1 MKIIFLEAVQNLGG
15 SKRSVID
22 MAEQLSKA
30 GHQVLIVDFWGAHKG
45 FRKAVEEKGIEFDVL
60 CPESE
65 AFVIR
70 KGGLVTKGLRII
82 QYMYNRMSY
91 KKNFNRISRT
101 FKPDYVCV
109 NSFKTLDI
117 LTNKSIYKIDYF
129 VRGWSIEKSIKS
141 RLYFLKYNLRFI
153 AISEATR
160 QAMHVQHGIPLS
172 EIRVVKASIG
182 SVPATGGNLKVSREF
197 GLNNPIQLLHAG
209 TFVKTKGHHITLIV
223 AKALKDKGIHFKL
236 KIAGLISVSDS
247 SKHYYNELIKMLNDL
262 NLSHE
267 VEFIVNNN
275 NLNEEMKKTDV
286 FINPSYSEGLSR
298 VCLEA
303 MYHGKPVITNPAGG
317 VTDFV
322 IDNYSGALVNF
333 NDIASFV
340 ESITRYYENPLIL
353 ECHSTNA
360 INIANSGYLT
370 GNLKRAL
377 DNVYPN

>member
-1 MKIIFLEAVQNLGG
+1 MY
-15 SKRSVID
+15 KR
-22 MAEQLSKA
+22 Q
-30 GHQVLIVDFWGAHKG
+30 
-45 FRKAVEEKGIEFDVL
+45 
-60 CPESE
+60 
-65 AFVIR
+65 
-70 KGGLVTKGLRII
+70 
-82 QYMYNRMSY
+82 
-91 KKNFNRISRT
+91 
-101 FKPDYVCV
+101 
-109 NSFKTLDI
+109 
-117 LTNKSIYKIDYF
+117 
-129 VRGWSIEKSIKS
+129 
-141 RLYFLKYNLRFI
+141 
-153 AISEATR
+153 
-160 QAMHVQHGIPLS
+160 
-172 EIRVVKASIG
+172 
-182 SVPATGGNLKVSREF
+182 
-197 GLNNPIQLLHAG
+197 
-209 TFVKTKGHHITLIV
+209 
-223 AKALKDKGIHFKL
+223 DKGIHFKL